1 LRLSHADDAQKEVAM
16 QRAHLRMIEILVWT
30 VGAYLLVCLLTRPP
44 QAWVTR
50 ITSRM
55 VVPPVVMESPHR
67 DFTGDAHPLRLLPDP
82 RLRAWKEQTA
92 PGSQTLDWQV
102 IGRPDIPRMGL
113 WALGISAVTML
124 LAVALR
130 RLRRLLPE
138 PPAFPVEIP
147 LRKSRLLDAK

>member
-1 LRLSHADDAQKEVAM
+1 M
-16 QRAHLRMIEILVWT
+16 QRMHLRMIEIAVWMVGMYLVL
-30 VGAYLLVCLLTRPP
+30 GLLTRPP

-50 ITSRM
+50 ITNRM

-102 IGRPDIPRMGL
+102 IGRPDVPRMTL
-113 WALGISAVTML
+113 WATGIGVVTIL
-124 LAVALR
+124 LAAACRKLR
-130 RLRRLLPE
+130 QLLPE
-138 PPAFPVEIP
+138 PPAFPVQAPLAEIP
-147 LRKSRLLDAK
+147 HH